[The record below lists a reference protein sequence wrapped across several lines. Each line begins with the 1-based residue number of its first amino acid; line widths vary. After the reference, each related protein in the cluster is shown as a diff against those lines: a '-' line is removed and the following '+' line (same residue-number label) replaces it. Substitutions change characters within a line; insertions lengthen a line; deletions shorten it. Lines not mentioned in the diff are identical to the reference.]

1 MHDFVEYTWATISGI
16 AFTLITVRIGL
27 GWSTPMDITINS
39 FIISRTGT
47 QSTPMHRVVD
57 VSADRDEGPMSEM
70 KRGILMHTSDVTTV
84 V

>member
-27 GWSTPMDITINS
+27 GWSTPTNITTNV
-39 FIISRTGT
+39 FIISTTGT
-47 QSTPMHRVVD
+47 QSTSLHREID
-57 VSADRDEGPMSEM
+57 VSADGDESPMSEM
-70 KRGILMHTSDVTTV
+70 KRGILMRTSDVTTV